1 MKSTIVLI
9 HGAWLNS
16 QSWENWK
23 TRLETANHKVIA
35 PDWPGGAG
43 KPSELRNH
51 PRIGLTKFGPKEI
64 VARYARII
72 QALPEKPVLVGH
84 SAGGVFV
91 QHLLDAGLG
100 AAGVAI
106 HPAPTPG
113 VAPGLQTLISAL
125 PVLMDPFSSQKVK
138 QMSRKFFANR
148 FANGLPNEWLAAH
161 YDRYIVPTAGKVYW
175 DGVLHGG
182 AGRITWDSATRPPLL
197 LIAGGKDKIADA
209 GMTRAIYDK
218 QSRATSRTDFR
229 LYPNRSHWTCLEPG
243 WEEVA
248 DLILAWIE
256 ARESES
262 AGGIWLSAE
271 ALPEA
276 AE

>member
-1 MKSTIVLI
+1 MKRTIVLI

-23 TRLETANHKVIA
+23 FRLEAASHEVIA
-35 PDWPGGAG
+35 PDWPGNAG
-43 KPSELRNH
+43 VPLDLRERPRMELTRS
-51 PRIGLTKFGPKEI
+51 GPKEI
-64 VARYARII
+64 VAHFARII
-72 QALPEKPVLVGH
+72 EALPDKPVLVGH

-113 VAPGLQTLISAL
+113 VTPGLQTLISAL
-125 PVLMDPFSSQKVK
+125 PVLADPFGGRKVK
-138 QMSRKFFANR
+138 QMSRGFFADR
-148 FANGLPNEWLAAH
+148 FANGLPSEWLKAH

-182 AGRITWDSATRPPLL
+182 AGPITFNSAARAPLL

-209 GMTRAIYDK
+209 GMTKAIFKK
-218 QSRATSRTDFR
+218 QSRASSRTDFR
-229 LYPNRSHWTCLEPG
+229 LYPDRSHWTCLEPG

-248 DLILAWIE
+248 DHVLAWIE

-262 AGGIWLSAE
+262 TGSNRIPVE